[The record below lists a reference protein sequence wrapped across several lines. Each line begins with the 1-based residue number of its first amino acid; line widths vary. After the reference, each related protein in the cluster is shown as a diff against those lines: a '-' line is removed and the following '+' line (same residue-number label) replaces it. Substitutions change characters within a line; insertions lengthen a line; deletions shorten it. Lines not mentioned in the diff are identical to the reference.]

1 MKIAV
6 CFAAL
11 AYLFIFGSV
20 LVWIGRASRIP
31 RPLPR
36 FPNADGR
43 SLPSDSLDSG
53 ALHGDPF
60 ASARLT

>member
-36 FPNADGR
+36 FPSR
-43 SLPSDSLDSG
+43 SFSDSLDSA